1 MLTSSFDKDLTTRL
15 LRESFSEL
23 RSNNEK
29 KNVEILPASSTH
41 LNI

>member
-29 KNVEILPASSTH
+29 KMLKYCRHPQLT
-41 LNI
+41 